1 MLGRKFYLEE
11 LENKWQP
18 RGGRLDIEEG
28 GDPWA
33 KTQRKWKNELCQDLE
48 EVHSAKREK
57 QGPRLWGENKLD
69 MFQARE
75 SCWGW
80 SPGRGK
86 RGKKW
91 ASRRRKGHVTKGLI
105 GPSKDLIIDSKCEG
119 KPFNYIYLFLCFLA
133 RKWFDLISFLKNAC
147 NCYRRNRGCV
157 SWCKRWQGLVVEK
170 GEEKKKKKPRLTR
183 EEVTTLISSKEMAGA

>member
-48 EVHSAKREK
+48 EVHSAKREE
-57 QGPRLWGENKLD
+57 QGPRLWGENELD

-80 SPGRGK
+80 SPGQGQ

-91 ASRRRKGHVTKGLI
+91 ASRWRNSHVTKGLI

-119 KPFNYIYLFLCFLA
+119 KPFNYIHLFLCFLA
-133 RKWFDLISFLKNAC
+133 RKWFDLISFLKMPVIATGEIEAAC
-147 NCYRRNRGCV
+147 PGARGGRVWLWRRE
-157 SWCKRWQGLVVEK
+157 KRKKEK
-170 GEEKKKKKPRLTR
+170 AQTDPWGSYYSNIL
-183 EEVTTLISSKEMAGA
+183 